1 MRQLK
6 NLNAIPSKPKAQ
18 GASPTP
24 TFLGGSLQP
33 SLEPH
38 LPLLPTSSTLLLL
51 ISPIDRKVSQDVISN
66 NIDFVCKQEVLPYRG
81 YGNRPTAL
89 GVVGK
94 IKKKKDTKK
103 VGPLT
108 CDTE

>member
-1 MRQLK
+1 MLYFPNQKQKGLH
-6 NLNAIPSKPKAQ
+6 LP
-18 GASPTP
+18 P

-66 NIDFVCKQEVLPYRG
+66 NIDFVCKQEVLPYKG

-94 IKKKKDTKK
+94 
-103 VGPLT
+103 
-108 CDTE
+108 CR

>member
-1 MRQLK
+1 MTQLK
-6 NLNAIPSKPKAQ
+6 KFECYTFQTKSTRGLT
-18 GASPTP
+18 TP

-94 IKKKKDTKK
+94 CRKA
-103 VGPLT
+103 
-108 CDTE
+108 

>member
-1 MRQLK
+1 MRQIK

-38 LPLLPTSSTLLLL
+38 LPLLPTSSTLLL

-94 IKKKKDTKK
+94 
-103 VGPLT
+103 
-108 CDTE
+108 CR

>member
-1 MRQLK
+1 MLYFPNQKQKGLH
-6 NLNAIPSKPKAQ
+6 LPL
-18 GASPTP
+18 

-33 SLEPH
+33 SLESY

-108 CDTE
+108 CDTG

>member
-6 NLNAIPSKPKAQ
+6 NLNAILSKPKAQ

-38 LPLLPTSSTLLLL
+38 LPLLLPTSSTLLLL

-94 IKKKKDTKK
+94 IKKKDTKK

-108 CDTE
+108 CDTG

>member
-18 GASPTP
+18 GASPT

-33 SLEPH
+33 SLESH

-94 IKKKKDTKK
+94 
-103 VGPLT
+103 
-108 CDTE
+108 CR